1 MKEKIASLILKYN
14 EQWEQT
20 DKSVIADNVEE
31 YICKKYPSC
40 VDMFDYRWK
49 KLVEISGAKEQTVYA
64 WLNRSRKD
72 VKIPF
77 LKLCQIAVALDSD
90 IAELLKAHE

>member
-20 DKSVIADNVEE
+20 DKSVIADNVEK
-31 YICKKYPSC
+31 YICRKYPAC
-40 VDMFDYRWK
+40 ADMFDYRWK